1 MNNKYSGLLIISS
14 ILFII
19 VFILFCVFTVMPIV
33 NIILGN
39 SNPGYILVVIS
50 IPISTNL
57 FFISLCF
64 FIVSLVKF
72 LDKRKQ
78 IKKSF

>member
-1 MNNKYSGLLIISS
+1 MNNKYSNLLIISS

-19 VFILFCVFTVMPIV
+19 VSILFYVFTVMPIV

-39 SNPGYILVVIS
+39 ANPGYVLVVIS

-72 LDKRKQ
+72 LAKRKQ